1 MFKRDDFTPIFEK
14 SGVGYD
20 FNYSIQVMF
29 LVCILFTYLSGC
41 FSGEWHQEAVYRPD
55 LYLPGQDVLYQREEA
70 GDKLPSAAN
79 DGELVTRSDL
89 GLVQVAS
96 EEECG
101 KYLVTIIFQGQQGG
115 NNLRFEISLH
125 CYHYFWPNEKFLKL

>member
-79 DGELVTRSDL
+79 DGGQRGGVRTVL
-89 GLVQVAS
+89 GHHHLPGPAGRQ
-96 EEECG
+96 
-101 KYLVTIIFQGQQGG
+101 
-115 NNLRFEISLH
+115 
-125 CYHYFWPNEKFLKL
+125 